1 MMERLLVCFVAAK
14 ADRHASRPN
23 RRIVSCSAASNQSTY
38 NGIWLLVCLASAKA
52 DRHASF
58 QPKHR
63 IWLLVCLASA
73 KPDRHASRPNRRIVA
88 YSAASNQNTCYYGMA
103 PCLFGFRRRRSPRQ
117 PPESPNGSLFC
128 CFVNKHI
135 YICVCVIM
143 SCYHETACFR
153 KPAP

>member
-58 QPKHR
+58 
-63 IWLLVCLASA
+63 
-73 KPDRHASRPNRRIVA
+73 PNRRIVA
-88 YSAASNQNTCYYGMA
+88 YSAASNQNTEYGFLFVWLPQNQIATLAARIAESWLIPLLPTKTHVIMEWLLVCLASADADRHASRPNRRMA
-103 PCLFGFRRRRSPRQ
+103 ACSAA
-117 PPESPNGSLFC
+117 SSTN
-128 CFVNKHI
+128 I
-135 YICVCVIM
+135 YIYMCVCV
-143 SCYHETACFR
+143 
-153 KPAP
+153 